1 MLYVYIDDLYTPVI
15 TTPLNL
21 DKTINLDDG
30 RAYVGLTAATGD
42 SHWQSHDIR
51 NWQFKSLFIDQAYTP
66 PLIVNG
72 VGDRQCRNLTE
83 CVNFPDYD
91 HYMRTN
97 NVWGK
102 GSDTTEGWQTG
113 KEGYCAFC

>member
-1 MLYVYIDDLYTPVI
+1 MDDLYTPII

-21 DKTINLDDG
+21 DKTLKLDDG
-30 RAYVGLTAATGD
+30 RAFVGLTAATGD
-42 SHWQSHDIR
+42 SHWQSHDILS
-51 NWQFKSLFIDQAYTP
+51 WKFKSLFIDQKYTP

-72 VGDRQCRNLTE
+72 VGDRQCRNLAE

-97 NVWGK
+97 NFWGK
-102 GSDTTEGWQTG
+102 GYDNTEGWQTG
-113 KEGYCAFC
+113 QEGYCAYC